1 VSGFFIAGGGG
12 WLKKT
17 RYLYKELTREDP
29 KTTGHRNGTD
39 TEKSFEL
46 LL

>member
-1 VSGFFIAGGGG
+1 MVEEN
-12 WLKKT
+12 K
-17 RYLYKELTREDP
+17 YLYKELTREDP